1 MYDEPL
7 SSYISINTINSQD
20 DSYGSPR
27 ENIPTSD
34 SYGSPDPVYDEYDNY
49 DDELPSYL
57 SPGTYE
63 AKLQRRKMDRTKE
76 FSEFPDTK

>member
-63 AKLQRRKMDRTKE
+63 AELQRKKNG
-76 FSEFPDTK
+76 